1 MDSVIDH
8 FAHHLEQV
16 NYTQNLLMGF
26 KPTPTHYSLH
36 NRQTEGMMSGY
47 MVMLRKSESKIG
59 YHKATRAVVTGID
72 FESYEG
78 RSR

>member
-26 KPTPTHYSLH
+26 KPTPTSYSLH
-36 NRQTEGMMSGY
+36 NRQTKGMMSGF
-47 MVMLRKSESKIG
+47 MVMLRKSE
-59 YHKATRAVVTGID
+59 
-72 FESYEG
+72 
-78 RSR
+78 